1 MAITNVQD
9 LRINN
14 EYYLYIG
21 KDFKGKPLKPRKIRL
36 LGIVQEFKHSEL
48 YVGNLKT
55 TGKQADW
62 LTNIWGIH
70 ESGIGKT
77 EQEAIENYCKLIDCK
92 LPMAYESQE
101 AIHHDLVKS
110 YTAPNK
116 YTYLNRKIS

>member
-9 LRINN
+9 LKINN

-21 KDFKGKPLKPRKIRL
+21 KDFKGRQLKPRKIRL
-36 LGIVQEFKHSEL
+36 LGIVQEFRHSEL

-55 TGKQADW
+55 TGKQAYW
-62 LTNIWGIH
+62 LTNIWNIH

-77 EQEAIENYCKLIDCK
+77 EKEAIENFRKLVDCK

-101 AIHHDLVKS
+101 AVHYDLVKS
-110 YTAPNK
+110 YSALNK
-116 YTYLNRKIS
+116 YTYLNRKVS